1 MPTASRPSRRSP
13 TGPRSASAI
22 PPRWN
27 ARATD
32 ARRPQRALAVVV
44 VPLRVAVAAAV
55 AADVVGGVAGVVG
68 DVLGGGLGLGAGAAH
83 VSGDV
88 VAGRLQVRLRRLHVA
103 VGADLAGF
111 VADVVADVL
120 QVLADVAAVVPRT
133 GRAEAEQDNEK
144 GGRTWTHDE
153 TL

>member
-1 MPTASRPSRRSP
+1 
-13 TGPRSASAI
+13 
-22 PPRWN
+22 
-27 ARATD
+27 
-32 ARRPQRALAVVV
+32 
-44 VPLRVAVAAAV
+44 
-55 AADVVGGVAGVVG
+55 
-68 DVLGGGLGLGAGAAH
+68 GAGAAH

-111 VADVVADVL
+111 VADVVANVL

-153 TL
+153 TLAPGGGVLRNGRREGGFPEPGAGAGLPGRFARLNGVAHAPRLPRHPGLLGHQPRR